1 MDAQVIVRQGVIED
15 KDFIL
20 STWLRGQF
28 WGSNYWKQMP
38 QDLYFK
44 EYAKKIIPII
54 ANSYI
59 EVAVLQEDPSFI
71 IGFLVHYGPMAY
83 WAYIKKDYR
92 SKGILNLLLKDKGLV
107 AYSGDTKAAAAI
119 AKKKQ
124 MIFNPLY

>member
-1 MDAQVIVRQGVIED
+1 MA
-15 KDFIL
+15 
-20 STWLRGQF
+20 TWLRGQYY
-28 WGSNYWKQMP
+28 GSAYWKQMP
-38 QDLYFK
+38 QDLYFA
-44 EYAKKIIPII
+44 EYAKKIEFII
-54 ANSYI
+54 HRTFI
-59 EVAVLQEDPSFI
+59 DVAVLKEDPSFI